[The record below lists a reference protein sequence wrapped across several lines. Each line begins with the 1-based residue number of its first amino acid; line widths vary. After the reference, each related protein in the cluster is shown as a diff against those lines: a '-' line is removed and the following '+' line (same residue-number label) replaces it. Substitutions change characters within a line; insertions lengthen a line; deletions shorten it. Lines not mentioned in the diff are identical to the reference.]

1 MSTTPAPIDD
11 EDDDELPETPA
22 RQRWALANRLAE
34 IGMAMA
40 EGMLEAATQAD
51 GRVRPTPEA
60 AVAFTQLSRAVRL
73 SLVLAGRMQREAE
86 GGETVGGG
94 GGAGGGGLPYGPG
107 FAPDEG
113 MVERVKARLRL
124 LTRREEVRG
133 LAEKAIAAEEREGLR
148 DAPEYERLREALG
161 ERMDRSD
168 RDELRWAEWPLG
180 ELASRICAEV
190 GVRYDDRLWSV
201 AAAGSV
207 VGAVGAAA
215 RGQGP

>member
-1 MSTTPAPIDD
+1 MSTAPTPSDD
-11 EDDDELPETPA
+11 EDDDDLAETPA

-86 GGETVGGG
+86 GGEAVGGG
-94 GGAGGGGLPYGPG
+94 GVGGGGLPYGPG

-180 ELASRICAEV
+180 ELAARICAEV

-201 AAAGSV
+201 APVGQV
-207 VGAVGAAA
+207 VGAVGAPA